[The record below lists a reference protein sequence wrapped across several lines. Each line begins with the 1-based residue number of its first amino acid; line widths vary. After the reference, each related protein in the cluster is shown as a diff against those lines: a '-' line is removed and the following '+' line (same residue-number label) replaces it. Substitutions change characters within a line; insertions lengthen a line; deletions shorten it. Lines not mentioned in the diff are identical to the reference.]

1 MCSLQYG
8 QDSLLRSPHNMCRG
22 EAMTDSTI
30 LILLYVDVVLTI
42 CFYLYLLRIKKR
54 IGFQLGM
61 NISMV
66 MGGMTALLSGVLLIL
81 QFPFH
86 FTLITII
93 STLVGLTAG
102 ALFGL
107 LFDYQTFVT
116 GLTNGLIIG
125 LMSPMIGTV
134 IELPNMF
141 VWYIHGFFVFS
152 FLTIF
157 SSIKG
162 S

>member
-1 MCSLQYG
+1 MA
-8 QDSLLRSPHNMCRG
+8 
-22 EAMTDSTI
+22 ETA
-30 LILLYVDVVLTI
+30 ILLFMYVDLCI
-42 CFYLYLLRIKKR
+42 IIGFYMYVRRIKKL

-61 NISMV
+61 NISIV
-66 MGGMTALLSGVLLIL
+66 MGGMIALLFGVLLIL

-86 FTLITII
+86 FTLITVI
-93 STLVGLTAG
+93 STLAGLLAG

-116 GLTNGLIIG
+116 GLTNGIVIG

-134 IELPNMF
+134 IEMPSLF
-141 VWYIHGFFVFS
+141 VWFAHGFFVLCLF
-152 FLTIF
+152 TIVI
-157 SSIKG
+157 SIKR

>member
-1 MCSLQYG
+1 MEQ
-8 QDSLLRSPHNMCRG
+8 
-22 EAMTDSTI
+22 TTI
-30 LILLYVDVVLTI
+30 LLFLYIDVCLI
-42 CFYLYLLRIKKR
+42 FGFYMYLQRIKKL

-61 NISMV
+61 NISVV
-66 MGGMTALLSGVLLIL
+66 MGGMVSLLFGVLLIL

-93 STLVGLTAG
+93 STLAGMMAG
-102 ALFGL
+102 ASFGL

-116 GLTNGLIIG
+116 GLTNGMLIG

-134 IELPNMF
+134 VEMPIVF
-141 VWYIHGFFVFS
+141 VWFMHIFFVLS
-152 FLTIF
+152 LITIF
-157 SSIKG
+157 VSIKR

>member
-1 MCSLQYG
+1 MA
-8 QDSLLRSPHNMCRG
+8 
-22 EAMTDSTI
+22 ETAI
-30 LILLYVDVVLTI
+30 LIFMYVDLCI
-42 CFYLYLLRIKKR
+42 LFGFYLYLRRIKKL

-61 NISMV
+61 NISIV
-66 MGGMTALLSGVLLIL
+66 MGGMIALLSGVLLIL

-93 STLVGLTAG
+93 STLAGLLAG

-116 GLTNGLIIG
+116 GLTNGIVVG

-134 IELPNMF
+134 IEMPSLF
-141 VWYIHGFFVFS
+141 VWFIHGFFVLS
-152 FLTIF
+152 LCTIF
-157 SSIKG
+157 ISIRR

>member
-1 MCSLQYG
+1 MA
-8 QDSLLRSPHNMCRG
+8 
-22 EAMTDSTI
+22 EITI
-30 LILLYVDVVLTI
+30 LLLMYADI
-42 CFYLYLLRIKKR
+42 CVALGFYAYLASIKKR

-66 MGGMTALLSGVLLIL
+66 MGGMLAFLSGILLIL

-86 FTLITII
+86 FTLITIT
-93 STLVGLTAG
+93 STLIGIVTG

-116 GLTNGLIIG
+116 GLTNGMVIG

-134 IELPNMF
+134 IELPSVF
-141 VWYIHGFFVFS
+141 VSFIHVFFGLS
-152 FLTIF
+152 LLTILI
-157 SSIKG
+157 SIKRA
-162 S
+162 

>member
-1 MCSLQYG
+1 MEHTAIFLF
-8 QDSLLRSPHNMCRG
+8 M
-22 EAMTDSTI
+22 
-30 LILLYVDVVLTI
+30 YVDI
-42 CFYLYLLRIKKR
+42 CILFGFYLYLRRIKKL

-61 NISMV
+61 NISIV
-66 MGGMTALLSGVLLIL
+66 MGGMIALLSGVLLIL

-93 STLVGLTAG
+93 STLAGLLAG

-116 GLTNGLIIG
+116 GLTNGIVVG

-134 IELPNMF
+134 IEMPSLF
-141 VWYIHGFFVFS
+141 VWFIHGFFVLS
-152 FLTIF
+152 LCTIF
-157 SSIKG
+157 ISIRR

>member
-1 MCSLQYG
+1 ME
-8 QDSLLRSPHNMCRG
+8 H
-22 EAMTDSTI
+22 TK
-30 LILLYVDVVLTI
+30 ILL
-42 CFYLYLLRIKKR
+42 FLYLDVCLIIGFYMYLRKIKKL

-61 NISMV
+61 NISVV
-66 MGGMTALLSGVLLIL
+66 MGGLVSLLFGVLLII

-93 STLVGLTAG
+93 ATSLGMITGG
-102 ALFGL
+102 SFGK

-116 GLTNGLIIG
+116 GLTNGMVVG

-134 IELPNMF
+134 LEMPIVF
-141 VWYIHGFFVFS
+141 VWFMHIFFVLS
-152 FLTIF
+152 LITILI
-157 SSIKG
+157 SIKR

>member
-1 MCSLQYG
+1 MA
-8 QDSLLRSPHNMCRG
+8 
-22 EAMTDSTI
+22 ETAI
-30 LILLYVDVVLTI
+30 LIFMYVDICIVLG
-42 CFYLYLLRIKKR
+42 FYVYLRRIKKL

-61 NISMV
+61 NISIV
-66 MGGMTALLSGVLLIL
+66 MGGMIALLSGVLLIL

-93 STLVGLTAG
+93 STLAGLVVG

-116 GLTNGLIIG
+116 GLTNGMVIG

-134 IELPNMF
+134 IEMPVVVCLVHSRLFCFKFTHNF
-141 VWYIHGFFVFS
+141 NFN
-152 FLTIF
+152 
-157 SSIKG
+157 
-162 S
+162 

>member
-1 MCSLQYG
+1 ME
-8 QDSLLRSPHNMCRG
+8 H
-22 EAMTDSTI
+22 TTI
-30 LILLYVDVVLTI
+30 FLFMYVDI
-42 CFYLYLLRIKKR
+42 CILFGFYLYLRRIKKL

-61 NISMV
+61 NISIV
-66 MGGMTALLSGVLLIL
+66 MGGMIALLSGVLLIL

-93 STLVGLTAG
+93 STLAGLLAG

-116 GLTNGLIIG
+116 GLTNGIVVG

-134 IELPNMF
+134 IEMPSLF
-141 VWYIHGFFVFS
+141 VWFIHGFFVLS
-152 FLTIF
+152 LCTIF
-157 SSIKG
+157 ISIRR

>member
-1 MCSLQYG
+1 M
-8 QDSLLRSPHNMCRG
+8 
-22 EAMTDSTI
+22 
-30 LILLYVDVVLTI
+30 YVDI
-42 CFYLYLLRIKKR
+42 CILFGFYLYLRRIKKL

-61 NISMV
+61 NISIV
-66 MGGMTALLSGVLLIL
+66 MGGMIALLSGVLLIL

-93 STLVGLTAG
+93 STLAGLLAG

-116 GLTNGLIIG
+116 GLTNGIVVG

-134 IELPNMF
+134 IEMPSLF
-141 VWYIHGFFVFS
+141 VWFIHGFFVLS
-152 FLTIF
+152 LLTIF
-157 SSIKG
+157 ISIRR

>member
-1 MCSLQYG
+1 MA
-8 QDSLLRSPHNMCRG
+8 
-22 EAMTDSTI
+22 ETA
-30 LILLYVDVVLTI
+30 ILLFMYLDI
-42 CFYLYLLRIKKR
+42 CIFLSFYLYLRRIKKL

-61 NISMV
+61 NISIV
-66 MGGMTALLSGVLLIL
+66 MGGMIALLSGVLLIL

-86 FTLITII
+86 FTLVTII
-93 STLVGLTAG
+93 STLAGLLTG

-116 GLTNGLIIG
+116 GLTNGIVVG

-134 IELPNMF
+134 IEMPSLF
-141 VWYIHGFFVFS
+141 VWFIHGFFVLS
-152 FLTIF
+152 LITIF
-157 SSIKG
+157 ISIKR